1 MMKLDI
7 KRVLKGSLIFVGL
20 GLVLV
25 ILTLILQLL
34 TLIIT
39 GEYSDYVQI
48 MALVFAFAVIPLY
61 LAMYFIAGIRAVK
74 KHGLDAVGAGM
85 VSAFSYAVAAVAH
98 LFFDFLLNML
108 IVSGLIPG
116 GAGLGS
122 SSSVLAAQVFGDI
135 TGPLGLGAALFCG
148 FGLIAV
154 GALINFVVGGLGG
167 LFAQR
172 K

>member
-1 MMKLDI
+1 MKLDI
-7 KRVLKGSLIFVGL
+7 KRVLRGSLIFAGL

-48 MALVFAFAVIPLY
+48 VALVFAFLVIPLY
-61 LAMYFIAGIRAVK
+61 LVMYFIAGVRAVK

-85 VSAFSYAVAAVAH
+85 VAAFSYAVAAMAH

-108 IVSGLIPG
+108 IVSGMIPG

-135 TGPLGLGAALFCG
+135 TGPMGLGAALFCG
-148 FGLIAV
+148 FGLIAL
-154 GALINFVVGGLGG
+154 GSLINFVVGGLGG

>member
-7 KRVLKGSLIFVGL
+7 KRVLKGSLIFAGL

-39 GEYSDYVQI
+39 GEYADYVQI
-48 MALVFAFAVIPLY
+48 IALVFAFAVIPLY
-61 LAMYFIAGIRAVK
+61 LVMYFIAGIRAVK
-74 KHGLDAVGAGM
+74 KHGLDAVGAGF
-85 VSAFSYAVAAVAH
+85 VSAFSYVVAAAAH
-98 LFFDFLLNML
+98 LFFDFLLNTL

-122 SSSVLAAQVFGDI
+122 SSSILAAQVFGDI
-135 TGPLGLGAALFCG
+135 TGPFGLGASLLCG

-154 GALINFVVGGLGG
+154 GALINFVIGGLGG